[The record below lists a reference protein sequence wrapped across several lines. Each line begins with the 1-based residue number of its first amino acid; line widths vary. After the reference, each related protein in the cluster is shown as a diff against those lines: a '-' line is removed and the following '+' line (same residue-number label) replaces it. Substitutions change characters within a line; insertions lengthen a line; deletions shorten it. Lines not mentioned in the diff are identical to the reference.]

1 MLQPMLGARRDL
13 VQLHTRPGL
22 KLAQTLP
29 GASLR
34 ARACKES
41 SNARN
46 RDLEFASRL
55 AQLCVQAAVKQ
66 LVFKMKVVLALALG
80 ASALAPSQ
88 PKVRSSKNARISS
101 YDAKTKSQLMKRSAT
116 S

>member
-1 MLQPMLGARRDL
+1 MLQPMLGARRDP

-66 LVFKMKVVLALALG
+66 LVSKMKVVLALALG

-88 PKVRSSKNARISS
+88 QPKVSHPEARV
-101 YDAKTKSQLMKRSAT
+101 A
-116 S
+116 